1 MGSDAIFA
9 ERIVMKKFITSMLS
23 AEKGSISSKRVCGV
37 IGWIVVLFIY
47 IYSVVTSKTIPS
59 DILDLIIA
67 CCALLGL
74 DSITSIW
81 QKDDKQG

>member
-1 MGSDAIFA
+1 
-9 ERIVMKKFITSMLS
+9 MKEFLKSMLS

-37 IGWIVVLFIY
+37 IGWVVVLFIY

-74 DSITSIW
+74 DSVTSIW
-81 QKDDKQG
+81 HKDDKQG

>member
-1 MGSDAIFA
+1 
-9 ERIVMKKFITSMLS
+9 MKKFITSMLS

-74 DSITSIW
+74 DSVTSIW